1 MLNKRWLII
10 LSILGL
16 GVFISNYINIPTSNS
31 APVVPIAI
39 DDPTPPPDKNKITS
53 DSKDDDN
60 HKKPKE
66 CLKNLNKRQK
76 DIVKELKKIKE
87 ILKDPKKMAHLNH

>member
-1 MLNKRWLII
+1 MLNKKWLII
-10 LSILGL
+10 LSILVL
-16 GVFISNYINIPTSNS
+16 GVFTSSYVAIPASNS
-31 APVVPIAI
+31 APVIPITI
-39 DDPTPPPDKNKITS
+39 TDHNPPPEKNNATPDLKDKNI
-53 DSKDDDN
+53 

-87 ILKDPKKMAHLNH
+87 ILDHKKMARIHR

>member
-10 LSILGL
+10 SSILVL
-16 GVFISNYINIPTSNS
+16 GVFTSSYIDIPTSNS
-31 APVVPIAI
+31 APVVPIAV
-39 DDPTPPPDKNKITS
+39 DDPTPPPDKNKVTP
-53 DSKDDDN
+53 DSKDDDT

-76 DIVKELKKIKE
+76 DIVKE
-87 ILKDPKKMAHLNH
+87 

>member
-1 MLNKRWLII
+1 MLNKKWLII
-10 LSILGL
+10 LSILVL
-16 GVFISNYINIPTSNS
+16 GVFTSSYVDIPASNS

-39 DDPTPPPDKNKITS
+39 DDHTSPPDKNKVIP
-53 DSKDDDN
+53 DSKDDN

-87 ILKDPKKMAHLNH
+87 MLKNPKKIARLKR

>member
-1 MLNKRWLII
+1 MLNKKWLII
-10 LSILGL
+10 LSILVL
-16 GVFISNYINIPTSNS
+16 GVFTSSYVTIPDSNS
-31 APVVPIAI
+31 APVIPITIA
-39 DDPTPPPDKNKITS
+39 DHNPPPEKNNS
-53 DSKDDDN
+53 APDLKDNNN

-87 ILKDPKKMAHLNH
+87 ILDHKKMARIHR

>member
-10 LSILGL
+10 SSILVL
-16 GVFISNYINIPTSNS
+16 GVFTSSYIDIPTSNS

-39 DDPTPPPDKNKITS
+39 DDHTPAPDKIKVTP
-53 DSKDDDN
+53 DLKDNNN

-87 ILKDPKKMAHLNH
+87 ILDHKKMARIHR